1 MRIRGKVLSIVGIM
15 GVVAALITGIGLYV
29 VAEYDHQIQR
39 LDNSSKRALY
49 GESLNRHVTAVVM
62 EARGIYAAANTEKAK
77 QFAEGIMTQLDEI
90 DRVLGDW
97 RPLIEA
103 EKLPAFDAMAA
114 RAAEFRTFRAETA
127 RLGRDIDPAQANE
140 QGNNEANRANRK
152 AFQAE
157 IDTIVAADVETYKV
171 IQAEIAGFEGAMRT
185 LLLVTAG
192 IGILAGTAAALYLGT
207 AQLGRPIGKLTLAMR
222 DLSAGKFETEVPGLN
237 RADEIGE
244 MAEAVQVFKDNG
256 IKMASMTAEE
266 QAAALRAAARTKTM
280 ETFQGEF
287 DDVVE
292 AAMAGD
298 FSRSITT
305 QFDDDDITRIARNFN
320 AMVSSVRVGLAD
332 AGSVLAALADTDLTQ
347 RMTGSHQGAF
357 LELQTDMNRVADT
370 LTDVVTRLRTTS
382 RGVKVAT
389 GEILAGANDL
399 SERTTRQAATI
410 EETSATMEQLAT
422 AVAENAKRA
431 QRGSTAAEA
440 VTQSAVQS
448 GQVMDEAT
456 AAMGRI
462 TTASEKISNI
472 IGMIDDIAFQTNLLA
487 LNASVEAARA
497 GEAGKG
503 FAVVAVEVRR
513 LAQSAAEASSDVKA
527 LIEQSAREVDGGA
540 KLVADAAGKLGSMLD
555 AMRGNSAMMAEIAR
569 ESSQQAQAIEEI
581 NVAVRQMDEMTQHNA
596 ALVEE
601 TNAAIEQTEA
611 RANELD
617 TIVDVFHIAP
627 GAQVAE
633 RSQPRRAAPAAKPKP
648 VQTQYLSQGNAA
660 VANDW
665 DEF

>member
-1 MRIRGKVLSIVGIM
+1 
-15 GVVAALITGIGLYV
+15 
-29 VAEYDHQIQR
+29 
-39 LDNSSKRALY
+39 
-49 GESLNRHVTAVVM
+49 M
-62 EARGIYAAANTEKAK
+62 EARGIYAAADTTKAA
-77 QFAEGIMTQLDEI
+77 QFAEGIMTQLDAI
-90 DRVLGDW
+90 DRVISEW
-97 RPLIEA
+97 RPLVEQQELA
-103 EKLPAFDAMAA
+103 SFDAMAA
-114 RAAEFRTFRAETA
+114 KAVEFRAFRAETA
-127 RLGRDIDPAQANE
+127 RLGRDVAPAEANA
-140 QGNNEANRANRK
+140 QGNNEDNRANRK
-152 AFQAE
+152 AFQAD
-157 IDTIVAADVETYKV
+157 IDAIVAADLVAYQT
-171 IQAEIAGFEGAMRT
+171 IQAEIVGFEAAMRM
-185 LLLVTAG
+185 LLLITAG
-192 IGILAGTAAALYLGT
+192 IGILAGTGAALYLGT

-222 DLSAGKFETEVPGLN
+222 DLSEGKFETEVPGLE

-244 MAEAVQVFKDNG
+244 MAQAVQVFKDNG
-256 IKMASMTAEE
+256 IKMASMSAEE
-266 QAAALRAAARTKTM
+266 QAAALRTAARARTM
-280 ETFQGEF
+280 ETFQNEF

-305 QFDDDDITRIARNFN
+305 RFEDEDITRIARNFN

-332 AGSVLAALADTDLTQ
+332 AGSVLAALADTNLTQ
-347 RMTGSHQGAF
+347 RMSGAHQGAF

-410 EETSATMEQLAT
+410 EETSATMEQLAS
-422 AVAENAKRA
+422 AVTENAKRA
-431 QRGSTAAEA
+431 QRGSTTAEA
-440 VTQSAVQS
+440 VTQSAIES
-448 GQVMDEAT
+448 GRVMGEAT
-456 AAMGRI
+456 SAMGRI

-527 LIEQSAREVDGGA
+527 LIEESAREVDGGA
-540 KLVADAAGKLGSMLD
+540 RLVSDAAGKLD
-555 AMRGNSAMMAEIAR
+555 AMLEALRNNSAMMAEIAR
-569 ESSQQAQAIEEI
+569 ESGQQAQAIDEI

-617 TIVDVFHIAP
+617 TIVDVFHINQAQ
-627 GAQVAE
+627 QVAE
-633 RSQPRRAAPAAKPKP
+633 VAPARRPAAAPKARAA
-648 VQTQYLSQGNAA
+648 QTQYLSQGNAA
-660 VANDW
+660 ISADW